1 MFRKIK
7 SILKI
12 VVPVAIV
19 VQLTTIIFLLREDN
33 IFNCRMYAKGAIACR
48 EIKMWYNNRYISVT
62 YGGHKTS
69 FSMSVSPN
77 IKKLDKILDLLYN
90 IVT

>member
-19 VQLTTIIFLLREDN
+19 VQLTTIIFLLREDK

-48 EIKMWYNNRYISVT
+48 EIKM
-62 YGGHKTS
+62 
-69 FSMSVSPN
+69 
-77 IKKLDKILDLLYN
+77 
-90 IVT
+90 